1 MVRNRQSVT
10 PAGIPVKGRAKGGR
24 PRGTVPGQGQVCLA
38 GGGSGA
44 AYSDAMAQS
53 AHRATAVQRVPHNP
67 QTLVAYVRALAPTL
81 APAEQRVAA
90 AVARDPAG
98 AAAKTVSGLSA
109 QCGTSETTVIRFCRA
124 IGFSGYP
131 ELRLAL
137 AAAAQAATSSGWQA
151 VDSDIEPGDTTYEII
166 KKIAYADAR
175 AVQETAAQLDTAT
188 LAAVVDA
195 VVGARRIDIYGVGA
209 SAFVAL
215 DLQQKLH
222 RVGRA
227 VYAWQD
233 PHVAVTSA
241 ALLRSGDVAIG
252 ISHTGT
258 TADTIESLAE
268 ARRRRAVTVAIT
280 NFPESAI
287 CRVADHV
294 LTTAARET
302 TFRSGAMASRIAALT
317 VVDFLF
323 VAVAQR
329 NYAHTLRALE
339 RTYAAVKARR

>member
-1 MVRNRQSVT
+1 
-10 PAGIPVKGRAKGGR
+10 
-24 PRGTVPGQGQVCLA
+24 
-38 GGGSGA
+38 
-44 AYSDAMAQS
+44 MAQT
-53 AHRATAVQRVPHNP
+53 AHRATAVQRVPHTP
-67 QTLVAYVRALAPTL
+67 QTLLAYVRAVTPTL

-90 AVARDPAG
+90 VVADDPGG
-98 AAAKTVSGLSA
+98 AAAKTVSELSA
-109 QCGTSETTVIRFCRA
+109 QCRTSETTVIRFCRA

-137 AAAAQAATSSGWQA
+137 AAAAQAAASSGWQD
-151 VDSDIEPGDTTYEII
+151 VGSEIGPGDSTDEII
-166 KKIAYADAR
+166 KKIAYGDAR
-175 AVQETAAQLDTAT
+175 AVQETAAQLDTGT

-195 VVGARRIDIYGVGA
+195 VAAARRIDVYGVGA

-233 PHVAVTSA
+233 PHSAVTSA

-252 ISHTGT
+252 ISHSGT
-258 TADTIESLAE
+258 TADTIKSLAE
-268 ARRRRAVTVAIT
+268 ARKRRAVTVAIT
-280 NFPESAI
+280 NFPNSAI
-287 CRVADHV
+287 SGVADHV

-302 TFRSGAMASRIAALT
+302 TFRSGATTSRIAALT
-317 VVDFLF
+317 VVDSLF

-329 NYAHTLRALE
+329 RYGQTMRALE